1 MHTLAQTRIRAEREG
16 IVVIYRIAVLRV
28 DALDEGAVVLEFIDA
43 DVAADPRHVVVGRDL
58 VERAPAALLN
68 VLFRCAAAFRLRPL
82 APAVVAC
89 VKIKI
94 SRRVRVDLRR
104 DAYLVGGSTLVVA
117 RAEARVL
124 ALW

>member
-58 VERAPAALLN
+58 VQRASAALFD
-68 VLFRCAAAFRLRPL
+68 VLLGCAAAFRLRPL

-104 DAYLVGGSTLVVA
+104 DAYLVDGSTQVVA
-117 RAEARVL
+117 RAQARVL